1 MWLAKFALRRPY
13 TIAAMTALVCLFG
26 VFSAR
31 RTPTD
36 IFPEINI
43 PVVSVVW
50 SYNGMVA
57 REIQARIIDQHERQL
72 ASLVD
77 DIARIESNSYNGVG
91 VIKVYLHEGAS
102 ISAAVSQI
110 TSSALTVLKYMPRNI
125 TPPLVVR
132 YSATDVPIIQL
143 SLASD
148 TLPDVKLNDYGQN
161 VIRPYLATV
170 QGAQV
175 PFPYGG
181 KPRLIM
187 ADLDNDALR
196 AKNLTPNDVT
206 QALLDQNLIL
216 PTGTAKIGDI
226 EYAIQLNNSTDA
238 IEAMN
243 DFPVKRVGGAM
254 VFLRDVAHVHNGY
267 QVQTNSV
274 SVNGVAGSLM
284 IIRKT
289 GGVSTLRIIDDVL
302 AALPDVR
309 LLLPEGMTIK
319 PIFNQ
324 AVFVKAALRSVEM
337 GGLMAA
343 VLTGLMILLF
353 LGNWRLTS
361 IILVSLPLS
370 MLAAVIVMYA
380 IGETFNVMTLGG
392 FALAVGILVDN
403 ATVVIENVERHLSLK
418 NDLEDSIVR
427 GAHEVGFPTMVST
440 LAICIVF
447 FPIFLLQGTS
457 KYLFSPLAVSVV
469 TALLASLLISF
480 TLVPLLFKILM
491 KKYARGHDVQHAAV
505 AHAHP
510 GRGPGAEALGLQA
523 PSNSYVP
530 SDHAF
535 NRHFVA
541 FRGGYRHYLAWSVH
555 HPVACALLFVGAAG
569 LSCLLFP
576 RIGMD
581 FFPTVDAGQMR
592 LHVRAPDGTRLEKTQ
607 QLFARVE
614 GAIREIVGRDEV
626 DVLLDNIGLP
636 YSGINIALSD
646 TATAGPMDGEIL
658 ISLKEKH
665 RPTAEHMAALRRE
678 LPKRFPEMQ
687 FFFQPADIIKQV
699 LNFGQPSPIDIRVQ
713 GAKEAAD
720 LEVARKIERDL
731 RRIPGV
737 VDVHLFQVPAAPAL
751 GISVDRV
758 MAQQTD
764 MTQGDVARNVLLSLS
779 SSAVVLPNFW
789 INPRNQISYLLVVQ
803 TPQYKVTSVADV
815 QRLPLTGGAR
825 GDQMLMN
832 VADVSR
838 TQVPMLISEAN
849 IIPVFD
855 VNADVEA
862 RDLSGAAAD
871 IDRVLNADRPPE
883 GSGIKVSLA
892 GQVETMRVSF
902 AGIAGGMA
910 FAIVLVYLLMV
921 INFQS
926 WLDPLIVLMAV
937 PCALAGVAWMLY
949 LTRTHLSVP
958 ALMGTLMCIGLT
970 TANSILVVVF
980 ARQRLAA
987 GDDSVTAAV
996 AAGYTR
1002 IRPVLMTAGA
1012 MILGMIPMSLGIGE
1026 GGEQNAPL
1034 ARAVIGGL
1042 LFATFATLIFVP
1054 SVFRLLHGSPQ
1065 NDPPSEGSGL

>member
-1 MWLAKFALRRPY
+1 MWLSRFALRQPY
-13 TIAAMTALVCLFG
+13 TIAALTALVCLFG

-57 REIQARIIDQHERQL
+57 REIQTRIIDQHERQL

-77 DIARIESNSYNGVG
+77 NIERLESNSYNGVG

-102 ISAAVSQI
+102 TSTAVSQI
-110 TSSALTVLKYMPRNI
+110 TSSALTVLKYMPPKI

-161 VIRPYLATV
+161 VIRPWMATI

-206 QALLDQNLIL
+206 QALLNQSLIL
-216 PTGTAKIGDI
+216 PTGTAKIGDL
-226 EYAIQLNNSTDA
+226 EYAIVLNNNTDA
-238 IEAMN
+238 VEAMN
-243 DFPVKRVGGAM
+243 DFPVKQVNGVT
-254 VFLRDVAHVHNGY
+254 VFLHDVAHVHSGY

-274 SVNGVAGSLM
+274 AVDGAPGSLM

-302 AALPDVR
+302 AALPDIR
-309 LLLPEGMTIK
+309 LLLPEGMKVK

-324 AVFVKAALRSVEM
+324 AVFVNAALRSVQM

-343 VLTGLMILLF
+343 ALTGLMILLF

-361 IILVSLPLS
+361 IILVSIPLS
-370 MLAAVIVMYA
+370 IVSAVIIMY
-380 IGETFNVMTLGG
+380 ILDETFNVMTLGG

-403 ATVVIENVERHLSLK
+403 ATVVIENVERHLSLGET
-418 NDLEDSIVR
+418 LEEAIFQ
-427 GAHEVGFPTMVST
+427 GTEEVGFPTMVST
-440 LAICIVF
+440 FSICIVF
-447 FPIFLLQGTS
+447 VPIFLLRGTS
-457 KYLFSPLAVSVV
+457 RYLFSPLAVSVV
-469 TALLASLLISF
+469 MALLASLIISF

-491 KKYARGHDVQHAAV
+491 KRYVEAR
-505 AHAHP
+505 
-510 GRGPGAEALGLQA
+510 ALPADDPHFKSQPRA
-523 PSNSYVP
+523 DRK
-530 SDHAF
+530 DHLF
-535 NRHFVA
+535 NRYFRA
-541 FRGGYRHYLAWSVH
+541 FREQYRNYLAWAVH
-555 HPVACALLFVGAAG
+555 RPVLCGLLFVGAAG
-569 LSCLLFP
+569 VSWLLFP
-576 RIGMD
+576 IIGMD
-581 FFPTVDAGQMR
+581 FFPKVDAGQMR
-592 LHVRAPDGTRLEKTQ
+592 LHVRAPNGTRLEKTQ
-607 QLFARVE
+607 ALFGRVE
-614 GAIREIVGRDEV
+614 AAIRQIVGNDEV
-626 DVLLDNIGLP
+626 DVMLDNIGLP

-658 ISLKEKH
+658 ISLVKNH
-665 RPTAEHMAALRRE
+665 RPTEEHMAALRRE
-678 LPKRFPEMQ
+678 LPERFPEMR
-687 FFFQPADIIKQV
+687 FFFQPADIVDQV

-713 GAKEAAD
+713 GPKEVEDYKLA
-720 LEVARKIERDL
+720 LKIEGDL

-737 VDVHLFQVPAAPAL
+737 TDVHLYQVPISPAL
-751 GISVDRV
+751 GVVVDRV
-758 MAQQTD
+758 MAQQTE
-764 MTQGDVARNVLLSLS
+764 MTQNDVANNVLLSLS

-789 INPRNQISYLLVVQ
+789 VNPRNQISYLLVVQ
-803 TPQYKVTSVADV
+803 TPQYKVSSVADV

-832 VADVSR
+832 IAELSR
-838 TQVPMLISEAN
+838 AQVPMLISESN
-849 IIPVFD
+849 ILPVFD
-855 VNADVEA
+855 VNADVEG
-862 RDLSGAAAD
+862 RDLESAAAA
-871 IDRVLNADRPPE
+871 IDRVLKADQPP
-883 GSGIKVSLA
+883 GGLDIKVTLA
-892 GQVETMRVSF
+892 GQVQTMRAGF
-902 AGIAGGMA
+902 TGIAGGMA
-910 FAIVLVYLLMV
+910 LAIVLVYLLMV

-926 WLDPLIVLMAV
+926 WLDPFIVLMAV
-937 PCALAGVAWMLY
+937 PCTLGGVAWMLY
-949 LTRTHLSVP
+949 LTHTHLSVP
-958 ALMGTLMCIGLT
+958 ALMGTLMCIGLA

-987 GDDSVTAAV
+987 GDDAPTAAV
-996 AAGYTR
+996 AAGFTR

-1012 MILGMIPMSLGIGE
+1012 MIFGMIPMAIGVGE

-1054 SVFRLLHGSPQ
+1054 SVFRLLHRSARAV
-1065 NDPPSEGSGL
+1065 PPSEGGGR

>member
-13 TIAAMTALVCLFG
+13 TIAALVALVCLFG

-77 DIARIESNSYNGVG
+77 DIERIESNSYNGVG

-102 ISAAVSQI
+102 ISSAVSQI

-187 ADLDNDALR
+187 ADLDNEALR
-196 AKNLTPNDVT
+196 AKNLTPDDVT
-206 QALLDQNLIL
+206 QALLNQNLIL
-216 PTGTAKIGDI
+216 PTGTAKVGDI

-274 SVNGVAGSLM
+274 AVNGVAGSLM

-289 GGVSTLRIIDDVL
+289 GGVSTLKIIDDVL

-319 PIFNQ
+319 PIFDQ
-324 AVFVKAALRSVEM
+324 SVFVKAALRSVQM

-353 LGNWRLTS
+353 LGNWRLTT
-361 IILVSLPLS
+361 IILVSIPLS
-370 MLAAVIVMYA
+370 VLSAVIVMYVM
-380 IGETFNVMTLGG
+380 GETFNVMTLGG

-403 ATVVIENVERHLSLK
+403 ATVVIENVERHLSLGK
-418 NDLEDSIVR
+418 DLEEAIVR
-427 GAHEVGFPTMVST
+427 GTHEVGFPTMVST

-447 FPIFLLQGTS
+447 VPIFLLQGTP

-469 TALLASLLISF
+469 TSLLASLLISF
-480 TLVPLLFKILM
+480 TLVPLLFKLLM
-491 KKYARGHDVQHAAV
+491 KKYAKTQGLHA
-505 AHAHP
+505 
-510 GRGPGAEALGLQA
+510 GGAGGD
-523 PSNSYVP
+523 NRYVP
-530 SDHAF
+530 SDHSF
-535 NRHFVA
+535 NRHFLA
-541 FRGGYRHYLAWSVH
+541 FRSVYRHFLAWGTH
-555 HPVACALLFVGAAG
+555 HPVICGLLFVAAAG

-576 RIGMD
+576 RVGMD
-581 FFPTVDAGQMR
+581 FFPEVDAGQMR

-607 QLFARVE
+607 ELFGKVE
-614 GAIREIVGRDEV
+614 RAIGEIVGRGEI

-658 ISLKEKH
+658 ISLKKKH

-678 LPKRFPEMQ
+678 LPKRFPEMT
-687 FFFQPADIIKQV
+687 FFFQPADIVKQV
-699 LNFGQPSPIDIRVQ
+699 LNFGQPSPIDIRVV
-713 GAKEAAD
+713 GAHEAAD
-720 LEVARKIERDL
+720 IEVARKIERDL

-737 VDVHLFQVPAAPAL
+737 VDVHLFQVPTSPAL
-751 GISVDRV
+751 GITVDRV

-764 MTQGDVARNVLLSLS
+764 MTQNDVARNVLLSLS

-789 INPRNQISYLLVVQ
+789 VNPRNQISYLLVVQ

-815 QRLPLTGGAR
+815 QRLPLTGGSR

-832 VADVSR
+832 VAEVSR

-855 VNADVEA
+855 VNADVQD

-871 IDRVLNADRPPE
+871 IDRVLKADRPPE
-883 GSGIKVSLA
+883 DSGIKVTLA

-949 LTRTHLSVP
+949 LTHTHLSVP

-987 GDDSVTAAV
+987 GEDPVTSAV
-996 AAGYTR
+996 VAGFTR

-1012 MILGMIPMSLGIGE
+1012 MILGMIPMAIGIGE

-1054 SVFRLLHGSPQ
+1054 AVFRLLHRSPR
-1065 NDPPSEGSGL
+1065 NAPTREEGKA

>member
-1 MWLAKFALRRPY
+1 M
-13 TIAAMTALVCLFG
+13 
-26 VFSAR
+26 
-31 RTPTD
+31 
-36 IFPEINI
+36 
-43 PVVSVVW
+43 
-50 SYNGMVA
+50 
-57 REIQARIIDQHERQL
+57 
-72 ASLVD
+72 D
-77 DIARIESNSYNGVG
+77 DIERIESSSYNGVG
-91 VIKVYLHEGAS
+91 VIKIYLHEGAS
-102 ISAAVSQI
+102 VSAAVSQV

-161 VIRPYLATV
+161 VIRPFLATV

-196 AKNLTPNDVT
+196 AKNLTPDDVT
-206 QALLDQNLIL
+206 QALLNQNLIL
-216 PTGTAKIGDI
+216 PTGTAKVGDI
-226 EYAIQLNNSTDA
+226 EYAIKLNNSTDA

-243 DFPVKRVGGAM
+243 DFPIKRVGGAM

-274 SVNGVAGSLM
+274 TVNGVAGSLM

-289 GGVSTLRIIDDVL
+289 GGVSTLKIIDDVL
-302 AALPDVR
+302 KALPDVR
-309 LLLPEGMTIK
+309 LLLPEGMKIK

-353 LGNWRLTS
+353 LGSGRLTT
-361 IILVSLPLS
+361 IILASIPLS
-370 MLAAVIVMYA
+370 VLSAVVVMYA
-380 IGETFNVMTLGG
+380 LGETFNVMTLGG

-403 ATVVIENVERHLSLK
+403 ATVVIENVERHLSLGEP
-418 NDLEDSIVR
+418 LEDAIVQ
-427 GAHEVGFPTMVST
+427 GTQEVGFPTMVST
-440 LAICIVF
+440 LSICIVF
-447 FPIFLLQGTS
+447 VPIFLLQGTP

-469 TALLASLLISF
+469 TSLLASLLISF
-480 TLVPLLFKILM
+480 TLVPLLFKLLM
-491 KKYARGHDVQHAAV
+491 KKHVDLHG
-505 AHAHP
+505 
-510 GRGPGAEALGLQA
+510 
-523 PSNSYVP
+523 YVP

-535 NRHFVA
+535 NRHFLT
-541 FRGGYRHYLAWSVH
+541 FRSGYRHALAWSAC
-555 HPVACALLFVGAAG
+555 HPIICSLLFIGAAG
-569 LSCLLFP
+569 FSWLLFP
-576 RIGMD
+576 RIGMN
-581 FFPTVDAGQMR
+581 FFPEVDAGQMR

-607 QLFARVE
+607 ELFGKVE
-614 GAIREIVGRDEV
+614 RAIGEIVGRDEI
-626 DVLLDNIGLP
+626 DVLLDNVGLP

-665 RPTAEHMAALRRE
+665 RPTAEHMADLRRE
-678 LPKRFPEMQ
+678 LPKRFPEMT
-687 FFFQPADIIKQV
+687 FFFQPADIVKQV
-699 LNFGQPSPIDIRVQ
+699 LNFGQPSPIDIRVR
-713 GAKEAAD
+713 GANVAAD
-720 LEVARKIERDL
+720 LDLARKIERDL

-737 VDVHLFQVPAAPAL
+737 VDIHLYQVPASPAL
-751 GISVDRV
+751 GITVDRV

-789 INPRNQISYLLVVQ
+789 VNPRNQISYLLVVQ

-815 QRLPLTGGAR
+815 QRLPLTGGGR

-832 VADVSR
+832 VADVAR
-838 TQVPMLISEAN
+838 TQVPMLISESN
-849 IIPVFD
+849 ILPVFD
-855 VNADVEA
+855 VNANVQD

-871 IDRVLNADRPPE
+871 IDRVLKADRPPE
-883 GSGIKVSLA
+883 DSGVKVTLA

-902 AGIAGGMA
+902 LGIGGGMV

-937 PCALAGVAWMLY
+937 PCTLAGVAWMLY
-949 LTRTHLSVP
+949 LTHTHLSVP

-980 ARQRLAA
+980 ARQRLAE
-987 GDDSVTAAV
+987 GHNSVTAAV

-1012 MILGMIPMSLGIGE
+1012 MIFGMIPMALGLGE

-1042 LFATFATLIFVP
+1042 LFATLATLIFVP
-1054 SVFRLLHGSPQ
+1054 AVFRFLHSSPR
-1065 NDPPSEGSGL
+1065 NVPPLQEGKP